1 MDTRITVE
9 SWVKPVAMLASSV
22 LLSAL
27 SGCFDLDAHN
37 RREREAQEAKARAEA
52 ARKEME
58 IVPKA
63 FQTPDYFRVNQ
74 PAKAGDT
81 QPPPGK
87 SDR

>member
-1 MDTRITVE
+1 MYTRTTVD
-9 SWVKPVAMLASSV
+9 SRVKLIAMLASAV

-37 RREREAQEAKARAEA
+37 RRVREAQEAKTRAEA

-74 PAKAGDT
+74 PASAGDT